1 MGSPS
6 SHSRALVSHL
16 LSQLIESCDYI
27 ATWNRGVT
35 TEADYLSSPDGMEKM
50 AATCMLLE
58 SIGEGVKKLDRLMP
72 DFLSSNAPTMP
83 WKEIKGLRDHIAH
96 GYFNLDASIILDV
109 TVNEIPRLK
118 DAFESL
124 RLILG

>member
-1 MGSPS
+1 MESPS
-6 SHSRALVSHL
+6 SHSRALADHI
-16 LSQLIESCDYI
+16 LSQLIQSCDYI

-35 TEADYLSSPDGMEKM
+35 TEADYLSSPAGMEKM

-58 SIGEGVKKLDRLMP
+58 SIGEGVKKIDRLIP

-118 DAFESL
+118 ETFESL

>member
-1 MGSPS
+1 
-6 SHSRALVSHL
+6 
-16 LSQLIESCDYI
+16 
-27 ATWNRGVT
+27 
-35 TEADYLSSPDGMEKM
+35 
-50 AATCMLLE
+50 
-58 SIGEGVKKLDRLMP
+58 
-72 DFLSSNAPTMP
+72 MP